1 MMLQARTNGVP
12 AATKA
17 APTVTAAPAVE
28 FKAIDVIFGPSPKK
42 AIALLDTGA
51 DRKAILERTGH
62 TVAVAGASLTVAQ
75 GEICVLMGLSGS
87 GKSSLLR
94 CVNGLNRVTRGQMVV
109 HCAGE
114 TIDVASCDAKS
125 LRRLRADWVSM
136 VFQQFALM
144 PWRTIRD
151 NVGLGLELR
160 GMSKAERNRIVDEKL
175 TMVHL
180 DAWADKRPRELSG
193 GMQQRVGLAR
203 AFATD
208 ADILLMDE
216 PFSALDPLIRNHL
229 QDELLELQRRLRKTI
244 VFVSHDLDEALK
256 IGNRIVIMEG
266 GRIVQIGAP
275 EEIVTKPADQ
285 YVADFVAHVNP
296 LNVLRAETLM
306 TPARRL
312 PREIGGIFMLDRAR
326 TVECHIDEQ
335 GVPES
340 ASRFEVP
347 LRIVDLADATAPDI
361 GQIVRVPRDTPMRR
375 LVELHEATR
384 VPVMVV
390 GETGR
395 LLGKVGQVEITNA
408 LLRKGLASGRPG

>member
-1 MMLQARTNGVP
+1 MLSASSRSRTP
-12 AATKA
+12 RSFERRA
-17 APTVTAAPAVE
+17 AVE
-28 FKAIDVIFGPSPKK
+28 FIGVDVVFGPQPRR
-42 AIALLDTGA
+42 ALAMLDEGA
-51 DRKAILERTGH
+51 GREAILERTGH
-62 TVAVAGASLTVAQ
+62 TVAVAGADLAIAE

-94 CVNGLNRVTRGQMVV
+94 CVNGLNRVSRGRVIV
-109 HCAGE
+109 RCAE
-114 TIDVASCDAKS
+114 QEIDVANCDTRS

-151 NVGLGLELR
+151 NVALGLELR
-160 GMSKAERNRIVDEKL
+160 GLSRAERYRIAEEKL
-175 TMVHL
+175 ALVHL
-180 DAWADKRPRELSG
+180 EAWADKKPRELSG

-244 VFVSHDLDEALK
+244 IFVSHDLDEALK
-256 IGNRIVIMEG
+256 LGNRIVIMEG
-266 GRIVQIGAP
+266 GRIVQTGTP
-275 EEIVTKPADQ
+275 QEIVTKPATR

-296 LNVLRAETLM
+296 LNVLRADTLM

-312 PREIGGIFMLDRAR
+312 PREIGGIVLLDRER
-326 TVECHIDEQ
+326 TVECQLDEQ
-335 GVPES
+335 GAPER
-340 ASRFEVP
+340 ATRFDVP
-347 LRIVDLADATAPDI
+347 LRIVADDGNGVPGAGQLVKVAPE
-361 GQIVRVPRDTPMRR
+361 TPMRR

-384 VPVMVV
+384 LPLIVV

-395 LLGKVGQVEITNA
+395 MLGKVGAVEITNA
-408 LLRKGLASGRPG
+408 LLRRGPQGGG